1 MRLRHIEIFEAIR
14 RTGSLTEAAAALHIS
29 QPAASKLLAH
39 AESQLGF
46 KLFDRVKGRLV
57 ATREAEILTPEIARL
72 SQDLSSVRR
81 LASNLRDRPN
91 GHLRLGCAP
100 ALGLGLLP
108 GVVRDSRNAQPGITF
123 DIHTH
128 HSAELVQGL
137 LTRELDLAITF
148 DTNDYPGLTR
158 MGLGHT
164 ELVHLSRKPGTG
176 PLRLSELSAA
186 SGDAAA
192 AAATSAAATSGDT
205 LILLDAGD
213 ASGALLQL
221 ALDAQGLAP
230 QVAIQVQTHYVAC
243 ALVDAGC
250 GDAIVDAITAQAM
263 LRPGMNL
270 RRLEPALRVPI
281 SIMTRNQDPLSAL
294 HRDLIERLRAACAA
308 RLEGLDTAG

>member
-29 QPAASKLLAH
+29 QPAASSLLAH

-57 ATREAEILTPEIARL
+57 ATREDLGLTPEIARL
-72 SQDLSSVRR
+72 SQDLNSVRR
-81 LASNLRDRPN
+81 LATNLRDRPN

-164 ELVHLSRKPGTG
+164 ELVHLSRKPGQG
-176 PLRLSELSAA
+176 PLRLSDLSDPAD
-186 SGDAAA
+186 GTD
-192 AAATSAAATSGDT
+192 SGDT
-205 LILLDAGD
+205 LIVLDAGD

-250 GDAIVDAITAQAM
+250 GDAIVDAITARAM
-263 LRPGMNL
+263 LRPGMTL

-308 RLEGLDTAG
+308 LLEGLDAPA